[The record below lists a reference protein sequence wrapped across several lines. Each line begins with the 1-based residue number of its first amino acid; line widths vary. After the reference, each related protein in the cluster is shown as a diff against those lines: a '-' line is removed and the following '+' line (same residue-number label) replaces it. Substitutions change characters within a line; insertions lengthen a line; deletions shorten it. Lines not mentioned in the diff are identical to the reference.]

1 MLRHAE
7 ASLLAGGAAA
17 LHTVAP
23 PIIGVIEEAL
33 SVRARATRGGGGG
46 GGSSGASE
54 KQPHPSGDAQDDNDG
69 ATGEGAALLLA
80 DGDFPSG

>member
-1 MLRHAE
+1 MLRHPE

-46 GGSSGASE
+46 GSSGASE
-54 KQPHPSGDAQDDNDG
+54 KQRHPSGDAQDDNDG